1 VSAIVCLTVSWMAAG
16 VIHGA
21 GQDAKSGAPSV
32 WDGVYTAEQAM
43 RGRTAYMQSC
53 AGCHADD
60 LRGRSTAPSLVEES
74 FAFLWGDMPVGDLL
88 DRIQKVMPPDR
99 PGSLPAQTYRDIVA
113 FVLES
118 NGFPSGSKELD
129 SDLDALRRITIKMK
143 RP

>member
-1 VSAIVCLTVSWMAAG
+1 MTPCFALTCIAFASLATVVGRSAQAS
-16 VIHGA
+16 
-21 GQDAKSGAPSV
+21 SV

-43 RGRTAYMQSC
+43 RGRTAYMQAC

-88 DRIQKVMPPDR
+88 DRIQKVMPSDR
-99 PGSLPAQTYRDIVA
+99 PGSLHAQTYRDIVS

-129 SDLDALRRITIKMK
+129 PDLDALRRITIKMK